1 MFLRLTAVASVR
13 FWAAAI
19 FMETARPPASS
30 LEFTMRRPLESR
42 ERLFWRAS
50 FDLPRL
56 SPALLAAWLTLID
69 IIMIYLVVTQSM
81 GRFTAFTNEASFV
94 PSLFSKKT
102 LKNDPKGPSVHPPIC
117 IETGQFF
124 PHLAFKKT
132 FRSEVASVLVLV
144 HGMLS
149 VVRMV
154 TGKFRCVM
162 SRSRSLKEKKI
173 I

>member
-19 FMETARPPASS
+19 FIETARPPASS
-30 LEFTMRRPLESR
+30 LEVTMRRPLESR

-81 GRFTAFTNEASFV
+81 GRFTAIRSAANPV

-102 LKNDPKGPSVHPPIC
+102 LKNDPKGPSVHLPIC

-124 PHLAFKKT
+124 PHLEFKKT
-132 FRSEVASVLVLV
+132 FRSEVASVLGLV
-144 HGMLS
+144 HA
-149 VVRMV
+149 
-154 TGKFRCVM
+154 C
-162 SRSRSLKEKKI
+162 
-173 I
+173 

>member
-1 MFLRLTAVASVR
+1 
-13 FWAAAI
+13 
-19 FMETARPPASS
+19 
-30 LEFTMRRPLESR
+30 MRRPLESR
-42 ERLFWRAS
+42 ERLFWSAS

-102 LKNDPKGPSVHPPIC
+102 LKNDPKGPSVELPTS

-124 PHLAFKKT
+124 PWCE
-132 FRSEVASVLVLV
+132 SEQA
-144 HGMLS
+144 
-149 VVRMV
+149 VVERHEF
-154 TGKFRCVM
+154 GAAQIRNGLCSHAGCGGF
-162 SRSRSLKEKKI
+162 
-173 I
+173 